1 MALDFERYL
10 VKPGKNVNLDEYNP
24 NDNHGFEQGK
34 EESLTAIN
42 KLTHQIGELQ
52 EQLYAG
58 HKHKVLIIL
67 QAMDTGG
74 KDGLIRSVFR
84 DVDPQGVRV
93 ESFKAPTSTE
103 LDHDYLWR
111 IHHVVPG
118 KGELTIFNRSHYEDV
133 LVVRVRKL
141 VPNNVWQNRY
151 RHINEFERMLSDEG
165 TLIVKLFLF
174 ISKEEQRQRL
184 LARLEEPDKNWKFN
198 PGDLEDRDHWSDY
211 IRAYEDMLSQTSTK
225 EAPWW
230 IVPSNR
236 KWYRDLVAASI
247 ILETTRKLKL
257 EYPKPFENLDQY
269 FNLLGGDT
277 G

>member
-1 MALDFERYL
+1 MPIELDRYL
-10 VKPGKNVNLDEYNP
+10 VKPGKNFNLDQYNP

-34 EESLTAIN
+34 EESLPAIS
-42 KLTHQIGELQ
+42 KMTQKIGEVQ

-58 HKHKVLIIL
+58 HQHKVLIIL

-103 LDHDYLWR
+103 LEHDYLWR
-111 IHHVVPG
+111 IHNVVPG

-133 LVVRVRKL
+133 LVVRVRNL
-141 VPNNVWQNRY
+141 VPENVWRKRY
-151 RHINEFERMLSDEG
+151 RHINEFERMLTDEG
-165 TLIVKLFLF
+165 TLIIKLFLL

-198 PGDLEDRDHWSDY
+198 PGDLADRDLWSEY
-211 IRAYEDMLSQTSTK
+211 TRAYEEMLNRTSTK

-236 KWYRDLVAASI
+236 KWYRDLIAASI
-247 ILETTRKLKL
+247 ILEETRKLKL
-257 EYPKPFENLDQY
+257 EYPQPAGNLDRYYKQ
-269 FNLLGGDT
+269 LSEEID
-277 G
+277 